1 MKLRVKRR
9 NKRVEQESRER
20 EIPEVQK
27 PSESPKPPA
36 ARRFPKVQTALA
48 AAAVLLFAAVM
59 CIVPE
64 EIRPAWVSEWLAGM
78 TAGASSAESPDAAQ
92 LEVIYLDVGQADS
105 ILLRL
110 PDGRNMLIDAGN
122 NADGA
127 KVAAYLQSIGVTR
140 LDWVVG
146 THPHEDH
153 IGGLDTVIAQ
163 MKVGRVLLP
172 EIPDDQVPTT
182 RTYMD
187 VLDAMAAKNLRAD
200 AAKAG
205 RVLVRDRTNDL
216 KIQVLSPQA
225 GAKFDGLNN
234 YSVVLR
240 LTYGSCSFLFTG
252 DAETAAEA
260 AMLASG
266 AELHADVLKL
276 GHHGSSTSTSQAF
289 LDRVH
294 PQYAIISCGK
304 GNDYGHPHK
313 ETLARIRSSG
323 AQLYRTDRQGGLR
336 VTCSGTSIT
345 VETGLPS
352 CDGNAA

>member
-1 MKLRVKRR
+1 METEKNRPNHTK
-9 NKRVEQESRER
+9 KW
-20 EIPEVQK
+20 
-27 PSESPKPPA
+27 
-36 ARRFPKVQTALA
+36 TALTTA
-48 AAAVLLFAAVM
+48 IVLLFAAIM
-59 CIVPE
+59 YFIPE
-64 EIRPAWVSEWLAGM
+64 DSRPAWVNEWFSE
-78 TAGASSAESPDAAQ
+78 TASVGSAADSSGTAATGDAQ
-92 LEVIYLDVGQADS
+92 LAVYYLDVGQADS

-127 KVAAYLQSIGVTR
+127 KVVAYLQSLGVTK
-140 LDWVVG
+140 LDWVIG

-153 IGGLDTVIAQ
+153 IGGLDTVITR
-163 MKVGRVLLP
+163 MKVSRILLP

-182 RTYMD
+182 RTYND
-187 VLDAMAAKNLRAD
+187 VLDAIEAKGLQVD
-200 AAKAG
+200 AAQAG

-216 KIQVLSPQA
+216 KIQVLSPQPN
-225 GAKFDGLNN
+225 AKFAGLND

-252 DAETAAEA
+252 DAETTAEQ
-260 AMLASG
+260 AMLESG

-289 LDRVH
+289 LDRVQ
-294 PQYAIISCGK
+294 PKYAIISCGK
-304 GNDYGHPHK
+304 DNDYGHPHK
-313 ETLARIRSSG
+313 ETLSRIKSCG
-323 AQLYRTDRQGGLR
+323 AQLYRTDRQGGLCVR
-336 VTCSGTSIT
+336 CDGTTVT